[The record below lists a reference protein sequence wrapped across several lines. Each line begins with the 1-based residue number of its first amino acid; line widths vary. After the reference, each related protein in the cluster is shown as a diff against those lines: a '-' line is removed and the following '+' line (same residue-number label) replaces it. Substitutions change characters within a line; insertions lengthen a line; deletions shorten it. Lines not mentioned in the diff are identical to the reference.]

1 MSYQVIARKWRPQTF
16 EEVTGQEVITQTL
29 RNALEFDRLHHA
41 YLFSGSRGVGKTTTA
56 RILAKA
62 LNCHKTTGKP
72 NLTPCL
78 LTDADICP
86 SCIEISEGR
95 SIDVLEIDA
104 ASHTGIDDVR
114 ETILESINFNPARDR
129 YKVFII
135 DEVHQLSKAAFNA
148 LLKTLEE
155 PPENVVFIMATTEL
169 HKVPETILSR
179 CQEFEFRTIP
189 LPKIF
194 DRLRLI
200 ADVEQINITDDA
212 LRELARS
219 GEGSMRD
226 AQSNFDQVISFSSDE
241 ITAENVTK
249 ALGFAGVETLSKVIK
264 AISEKDAK
272 GALDVVDDLI
282 GRGHDLRNFCRDL
295 LGLFRDLLVFKVAS
309 ESTNL
314 FESALFSVDEMRA
327 ASAPFTEA
335 DLLRFFN
342 SLAETEM
349 KLKEASHSRHILEI
363 GLIRLI
369 EMRRVVAV
377 EDILERL
384 SALESGTGVTRTALT
399 TPSVAPVQEK
409 KTLITETIAST
420 APVVEPATPIIE
432 PPLITAEPAIRD
444 VEAPVEKIEIPVAT
458 SDPKPPVDEYDGPPE
473 RDFPMDEPPED
484 LSFYDAPLDLPN
496 DPPVEVVKP
505 TERINIAIP
514 ATPRL
519 ASLTSEELEH
529 AKDEKLD
536 DRYDEQLE
544 LSGDDLAPIESAKEI
559 VDQILGIVHKLP
571 TRPVNG
577 NGHSAAG
584 TAPTREMSHLIPE
597 IGRKEAPLPMPVLAD
612 DPTPDDLLVFANAH
626 PTVHVAKRIF
636 RATVIEA
643 KRT

>member
-62 LNCHKTTGKP
+62 LNCHKTDGKP

-78 LTDADICP
+78 LSDPGICP

-129 YKVFII
+129 FKVFII
-135 DEVHQLSKAAFNA
+135 DEVHQLSKPAFNA

-155 PPENVVFIMATTEL
+155 PPDNTVFIMATTEL

-194 DRLRLI
+194 DRLKLI
-200 ADVEQINITDDA
+200 ADAEKINISDDA

-241 ITAENVTK
+241 ITADNVTK

-264 AISEKDAK
+264 AISEKNAK
-272 GALDVVDDLI
+272 GTLDVVDDLI

-295 LGLFRDLLVFKVAS
+295 LGLFRDLLVFKVAG
-309 ESTNL
+309 ESPNL
-314 FESALFSVDEMRA
+314 HESALFSVQEMRT
-327 ASAPFTEA
+327 ASEPFTEA

-342 SLAETEM
+342 ALAETET
-349 KLKEASHSRHILEI
+349 KLKGASHSRHILEI

-369 EMRRVVAV
+369 EMRRVVDL
-377 EDILERL
+377 EGILERL
-384 SALESGTGVTRTALT
+384 SAIESDAGSGFEAA
-399 TPSVAPVQEK
+399 SAQVQEK
-409 KTLITETIAST
+409 KTLISAPTIEQEPIVALVGESMHAAPVRPIEVDVTAAKTETEF
-420 APVVEPATPIIE
+420 PEQ
-432 PPLITAEPAIRD
+432 PPD
-444 VEAPVEKIEIPVAT
+444 
-458 SDPKPPVDEYDGPPE
+458 
-473 RDFPMDEPPED
+473 RDFELDEPPED
-484 LSFYDAPLDLPN
+484 MAFYDEPIDLSGFIAVDRSSDLILHTPKEANNESIAPAN
-496 DPPVEVVKP
+496 V
-505 TERINIAIP
+505 
-514 ATPRL
+514 RL
-519 ASLTSEELEH
+519 AALTSEELEH

-536 DRYDEQLE
+536 DVFEEKLTYN
-544 LSGDDLAPIESAKEI
+544 GDDLRLI
-559 VDQILGIVHKLP
+559 P
-571 TRPVNG
+571 TAQALVGMLVGAEYVMPVRPAQGNG
-577 NGHSAAG
+577 NKAVA
-584 TAPTREMSHLIPE
+584 TAPKRDMSHLIPD
-597 IGRKEAPLPMPVLAD
+597 IGRKKPRLEVPTLPKEATD
-612 DPTPDDLLVFANAH
+612 DDLLMFANSH
-626 PTVHVAKRIF
+626 PTVHEAKRIF